1 MSRLG
6 STFGLS
12 SLTRSRRVD
21 SPRLRDAHAAAARQ
35 VEDAR
40 LARVGAEAVARGR
53 VRLPAGRRP
62 ALARTARR
70 RRRAHPARAALSL
83 ALAIGKTARLRWQR
97 GRCARRRDADWPTV
111 RWRAHELCA

>member
-1 MSRLG
+1 MSLLG

-62 ALARTARR
+62 ALARAARR
-70 RRRAHPARAALSL
+70 RRRADPPRAALSL
-83 ALAIGKTARLRWQR
+83 ALAIGETARLGWQR
-97 GRCARRRDADWPTV
+97 GRRARRRDADGPTG
-111 RWRAHELCA
+111 RRRAHEL